1 MATITL
7 ELTPELDRQLRD
19 EAAKQGL
26 DPKHYILNTLSHH
39 LDSAQRKTN
48 PLAHAEADLLQKINI
63 GLSQE
68 TWDRY
73 HALIVKRRAETL
85 NTEEQARLIEISDRI
100 EQANAHRIE
109 ALIELAKLRNTSIAA
124 LMQELGIKTPEYA

>member
-39 LDSAQRKTN
+39 LGSVQRKTN

-100 EQANAHRIE
+100 EQANAPRIE